1 MALPQWLRRLIARYV
16 LQVQVSEEPIQPHE
30 RGVAKFLHASVGV
43 PYVAFHTLEEARQ
56 HSDSYVV
63 FAGDWGGQVYLTAPV
78 ALVRCT
84 SDDLERLLREIDGR
98 AWPDQPEG
106 ARVYFE
112 RIERGN
118 GVPGGMGG
126 GRALSTIWI
135 HPMLEEAGL
144 GPYVTAVLSDTELPG
159 S

>member
-1 MALPQWLRRLIARYV
+1 MRLHQWLRRLVARYV
-16 LQVQVSEEPIQPHE
+16 LRVQVSEEPIRPHE
-30 RGVAKFLHASVGV
+30 RTVATVLHASVGV
-43 PYVAFHTLEEARQ
+43 PHMALHNLEEARQ

-63 FAGDWGGQVYLTAPV
+63 FEGDWGGQIYLTAPI
-78 ALVRCT
+78 ALVRCA
-84 SDDLERLLREIDGR
+84 SADLERLLREIDGR

-112 RIERGN
+112 RIEQGN

>member
-1 MALPQWLRRLIARYV
+1 MRLSQWLRRLVARSV
-16 LQVQVSEEPIQPHE
+16 LGVRVSEEPIQPHE
-30 RGVAKFLHASVGV
+30 RAVAKVLHASVGV
-43 PYVAFHTLEEARQ
+43 PHMALHNLKEARQ
-56 HSDSYVV
+56 YSDSYVV
-63 FAGDWGGQVYLTAPV
+63 FEGDWGGQIYLTAPI

-112 RIERGN
+112 RIEQGH

-126 GRALSTIWI
+126 GRALPTIWI
-135 HPMLEEAGL
+135 HPTLEEAGL
-144 GPYVTAVLSDTELPG
+144 RPYLTAALSDTELPG